1 MASSA
6 QFYLKSVE
14 SARPQRT
21 VAVSVSLEAVLV
33 RADGEVVHGALVEGV
48 GGVHHLVRRPGR
60 VLLRLPPA
68 REDRHVLGH
77 LGVVL
82 RHDDRV
88 AQHLAVRVAEVV
100 LAVPVQ
106 YVVLR
111 NAKYGWN

>member
-1 MASSA
+1 MASRA

-21 VAVSVSLEAVLV
+21 VAVAVSLEAVLV
-33 RADGEVVHGALVEGV
+33 RAHGEVVHGALVEGV
-48 GGVHHLVRRPGR
+48 GGVHHLVRRPRR
-60 VLLRLPPA
+60 VLLRLSPA
-68 REDRHVLGH
+68 GEDRHVLGH

-106 YVVLR
+106 NVVLR